1 MPERIL
7 VVDDDRQL
15 TSFLDRFL
23 TKQGY
28 QVSTAATTTQMGL
41 AMEHQEFDMMVLDI
55 SLPDGDGFEI
65 TREIRKSSELPIIV
79 LTARDEV
86 FDRVIGL
93 ELGADDYVT
102 KPYEPREL
110 LARIKSVLR
119 RSKSQTPLAASEPTE
134 RYREFSFFRMDLV
147 LRTLSRVSDNTP
159 VDLTSTEYALLLL
172 LSSFPSEVLSRAKI
186 LDALYGNSTAVT
198 DRAIDAH
205 IVRLRKKLEQDEN
218 ETSIIRTVHGVGYT
232 LATSVETIS

>member
-15 TSFLDRFL
+15 TSFLERFL
-23 TKQGY
+23 SKQGY
-28 QVSTAATTTQMGL
+28 QVSVAATATQMGL
-41 AMEHQEFDMMVLDI
+41 MMEHQEFDLIVLDI
-55 SLPDGDGFEI
+55 GLPDGDGFEV
-65 TREIRKSSELPIIV
+65 TREIRKSSELPIVV

-93 ELGADDYVT
+93 ELGADDYLT
-102 KPYEPREL
+102 KPFEPREL

-119 RSKSQTPLAASEPTE
+119 RSRPPEPSVPAAASE
-134 RYREFSFFRMDLV
+134 RFREFSGFRMDLV
-147 LRTLSRVSDNTP
+147 SRSLCRASDKAPVS
-159 VDLTSTEYALLLL
+159 VTSTEYALLLAL
-172 LSSFPSEVLSRAKI
+172 TDHPGRVLTRSQI

-205 IVRLRKKLEQDEN
+205 VVRLRRKLNANDGEM
-218 ETSIIRTVHGVGYT
+218 SIIRTVHGVGYT
-232 LATSVETIS
+232 LAAPIESAQ

>member
-1 MPERIL
+1 MAERIL

-15 TSFLDRFL
+15 TSFLERFL

-28 QVSTAATTTQMGL
+28 QVSTSATATQMGL
-41 AMEHQEFDMMVLDI
+41 VMEHQEFDLIVLDI
-55 SLPDGDGFEI
+55 GLPDGDGFEV

-93 ELGADDYVT
+93 ELGADDYIT
-102 KPYEPREL
+102 KPFEPREL

-119 RSKSQTPLAASEPTE
+119 RSRTRASAPAPAANV
-134 RYREFSFFRMDLV
+134 RFRDFSGFRMDLV
-147 LRTLSRVSDNTP
+147 SRTLCRSSDNSAIG
-159 VDLTSTEYALLLL
+159 VTSTEYALLLAL
-172 LSSFPSEVLSRAKI
+172 TDRPGKVLSRSEI

-205 IVRLRKKLEQDEN
+205 IVRLRRKLGKGGS
-218 ETSIIRTVHGVGYT
+218 ETSLIRTVHGVGYT
-232 LATSVETIS
+232 IAASIVPVP